1 MLQASVTRNTIIHT
15 LGDDM
20 ILKLMN
26 HNEEY
31 AVREITASF
40 FPKTKFEFSGDTAN
54 KDFVVSDYAFL
65 DGKHIY
71 RAVARI
77 GNDHRAYEFSADEYS
92 KTHIKR
98 CVARVLE
105 ELTGIHLPW
114 GVLTG
119 IRPSKIIRE
128 LKLGGKTTDE
138 AQKYLK
144 RFYETDA
151 DKASLATEVA
161 LNEEKHIE
169 NMDKKGLS
177 LYIGIPFCPT
187 RCLYCSFT
195 SQSIDFSNKLT
206 VPYVEA
212 LKKEI
217 KAIGNNPFVKN
228 RKIET
233 VYFGGG
239 TPSALSEKQIDEILC
254 ELFSSFDLKNVK
266 EITFEAGRPDTVTK
280 EKLEVLK
287 KYGISRI
294 SINPQT
300 TKDETLK
307 LIGRKHTSEDFLRS
321 FRLAREMGFNH
332 INCDVIAGLPQEN
345 TEDFENTIKLLSEI
359 APESITVHTMCIK
372 HGSFLDMKYDMYS
385 MTAANTVNKMLSIA
399 REYMKKGDYIPYYT
413 YRQKNM
419 LGNLEN
425 IGYCKKGHECLYNIY
440 IMEEVQSIIALGAGG
455 STKLVAGDRIE
466 RVFNVK
472 EVSEYIKRID
482 EMIERKEKLMKEF

>member
-1 MLQASVTRNTIIHT
+1 MY
-15 LGDDM
+15 GDKM
-20 ILKLMN
+20 ILKLIN
-26 HNEEY
+26 HKEEY

-40 FPKTKFEFSGDTAN
+40 FPKIKFEYCDIKEN
-54 KDFVVSDYAFL
+54 EDYVISDYICSGEA
-65 DGKHIY
+65 HIY
-71 RAVARI
+71 KACASI
-77 GNDHRAYEFSADEYS
+77 GGVFSEYEFTESYFN
-92 KTHIKR
+92 KTLIKKS
-98 CVARVLE
+98 VAHVLE
-105 ELTGIHLPW
+105 EITGIHLPW

-119 IRPSKIIRE
+119 IRPSKIVRE
-128 LKLGGKTTDE
+128 LKNNGSSFDE
-138 AQKYLK
+138 AYEYL
-144 RFYETDA
+144 RSFYNADT
-151 DKASLATEVA
+151 DKAELAVKVA
-161 LNEEKHIE
+161 QNEEKHIKNIE
-169 NMDKKGLS
+169 KDGIS

-206 VPYVEA
+206 IPYVEA

-217 KAIGNNPFVKN
+217 ELIASNPFVKK

-239 TPSALSEKQIDEILC
+239 TPSALSPEQIDEILG
-254 ELFSSFDLKNVK
+254 ELYSSFDLKDVK
-266 EITFEAGRPDTVTK
+266 EITFEAGRPDTITK
-280 EKLEVLK
+280 EKLEILK

-300 TKDETLK
+300 ASDETLK
-307 LIGRKHTSEDFLRS
+307 LIGRKHTNEDFIKS
-321 FRLAREMGFNH
+321 FSLAREMGFNH
-332 INCDVIAGLPQEN
+332 INCDVIAGLPE
-345 TEDFENTIKLLSEI
+345 ESKDDFEKTMKLLETLS
-359 APESITVHTMCIK
+359 PESVTVHTMCIK

-385 MTAANTVNKMLSIA
+385 MTKANTVNDMLSLA
-399 REYMKKGDYIPYYT
+399 SEYMDKNEYIPYYM

-425 IGYCKKGHECLYNIY
+425 VGYCKEGHECLYNIY

-455 STKLVAGDRIE
+455 STKLVSGDRIE

-482 EMIERKEKLMKEF
+482 EMIERKEKLMEEF